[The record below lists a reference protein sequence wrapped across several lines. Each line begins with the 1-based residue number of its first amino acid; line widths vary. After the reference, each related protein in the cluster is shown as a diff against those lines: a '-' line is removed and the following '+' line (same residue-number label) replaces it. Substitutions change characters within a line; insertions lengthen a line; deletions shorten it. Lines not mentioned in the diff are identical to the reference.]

1 MSSMFNGSGGYRLVG
16 VCSLLIAL
24 IGVHFY
30 TLLDDEP
37 EIPETPPTLKI
48 TRNETNRAEVSS
60 RL

>member
-1 MSSMFNGSGGYRLVG
+1 MFNGSGGYRLVG

-37 EIPETPPTLKI
+37 EIPETPPTLNKM
-48 TRNETNRAEVSS
+48 TGNKTNRADEFI
-60 RL
+60 